1 MYKQLNHSSH
11 DAAYLLG
18 GILLFSFQG
27 CKEKPVTPQGLSS
40 TPNVIYIFPDQMR
53 NHAMGF
59 WREAGFREAV
69 NFEGDP
75 VHTPN
80 LNRFAKES
88 VVLTSA
94 MSNCPLS
101 SPHRGILLT
110 GMYPEHSGVPLNCN
124 ANRPIS
130 SLREDATC
138 ISDVFSQA
146 GYNCA
151 YIGKLH
157 VDCPTP
163 NDPERPGKYV
173 EDRVP
178 AWDAY
183 TPADRR
189 HGFDYWYSYGTYD
202 VHKHPHY
209 WDTEGVKHE
218 INEWSPEHEAD
229 KAISYLRNEG
239 NVRDPKKPF
248 FMMVSF
254 NPPHSPY
261 ASLEDC
267 MEEDYD
273 LYKDLPLDSLL
284 IRPNVNREMKKA
296 ASVRYYFA
304 SVTGVDRAFG
314 RILDELEKQGLDKN
328 TLVIFRSWRNHVQP
342 KYGRSQKLALCRKYE
357 RPVYDSFSRKSN
369 PSDRQRTF
377 VVFSRYHADHTR
389 TVRLGKAD
397 PSSSG
402 RAELCRTF
410 YRKRFFRSFTPGSL
424 VHQEYRRRK
433 GCRRKSHFLF
443 SGSERNQDTSIHP
456 ITHNRPE
463 DENTKRSTSIR

>member
-11 DAAYLLG
+11 DVAYLLG

-80 LNRFAKES
+80 LDRFAKES

-218 INEWSPEHEAD
+218 IDEWSPEHEAD

-284 IRPNVNREMKKA
+284 IRPNANREMKKA

-314 RILDELEKQGLDKN
+314 RKLDELEKQGLD
-328 TLVIFRSWRNHVQP
+328 
-342 KYGRSQKLALCRKYE
+342 
-357 RPVYDSFSRKSN
+357 
-369 PSDRQRTF
+369 
-377 VVFSRYHADHTR
+377 
-389 TVRLGKAD
+389 
-397 PSSSG
+397 
-402 RAELCRTF
+402 
-410 YRKRFFRSFTPGSL
+410 
-424 VHQEYRRRK
+424 
-433 GCRRKSHFLF
+433 
-443 SGSERNQDTSIHP
+443 
-456 ITHNRPE
+456 
-463 DENTKRSTSIR
+463 

>member
-27 CKEKPVTPQGLSS
+27 CKEKPVTSQGLSS

-163 NDPERPGKYV
+163 NDPV
-173 EDRVP
+173 FRV
-178 AWDAY
+178 
-183 TPADRR
+183 TV
-189 HGFDYWYSYGTYD
+189 SM
-202 VHKHPHY
+202 
-209 WDTEGVKHE
+209 E
-218 INEWSPEHEAD
+218 SQ
-229 KAISYLRNEG
+229 SYLR
-239 NVRDPKKPF
+239 
-248 FMMVSF
+248 M
-254 NPPHSPY
+254 
-261 ASLEDC
+261 
-267 MEEDYD
+267 
-273 LYKDLPLDSLL
+273 
-284 IRPNVNREMKKA
+284 
-296 ASVRYYFA
+296 
-304 SVTGVDRAFG
+304 
-314 RILDELEKQGLDKN
+314 
-328 TLVIFRSWRNHVQP
+328 
-342 KYGRSQKLALCRKYE
+342 
-357 RPVYDSFSRKSN
+357 
-369 PSDRQRTF
+369 
-377 VVFSRYHADHTR
+377 
-389 TVRLGKAD
+389 
-397 PSSSG
+397 
-402 RAELCRTF
+402 
-410 YRKRFFRSFTPGSL
+410 
-424 VHQEYRRRK
+424 
-433 GCRRKSHFLF
+433 
-443 SGSERNQDTSIHP
+443 
-456 ITHNRPE
+456 
-463 DENTKRSTSIR
+463 